1 MTRELIEKYLNNN
14 CSDEELNLVLDW
26 FNNSVHIAESKKLLF
41 SVWED
46 LQKQEPAAD
55 IDFDSVLGRIHHE
68 INTRQSR
75 NLIEKSGYD
84 LIRYNR
90 RKYITTVIRNIA
102 AILLLPVLGLGIY
115 FYVKYY
121 SSVSVQTTTN
131 IAYNEVFSSV
141 DAITKIILPDG
152 SNVWLNHSSSLR
164 FPATFQ
170 GKSRDV
176 ELKGEGYFEI
186 AHNPDMPFVVNAG
199 ELKIAAL
206 GTKFNVMAYAG
217 ENHIETSLI
226 EGVVEI
232 QKTGEGKKAVTISK
246 MKPNDLAIYNKENS
260 KITTKTVKDE
270 RYFSW
275 KDGKLIFTA
284 EPMEEV
290 VKKLSRWFNVDIII
304 KNPELNDLLLTATF
318 VNETLPQVME
328 LLTIVLPVN
337 YTITEREKNY
347 DGTFSRRKVILSY
360 RRF

>member
-1 MTRELIEKYLNNN
+1 MTRELIEKYLSNN

-26 FNNSVHIAESKKLLF
+26 FNKSAHLAESKKLLY

-46 LQKQEPAAD
+46 IQKQEPNAD
-55 IDFDSVLGRIHHE
+55 EDFDSILGKIHHE
-68 INTRQSR
+68 INIIQSKK
-75 NLIEKSGYD
+75 IVEKSGYD

-90 RKYITTVIRNIA
+90 RKYIINVIRNIA
-102 AILLLPVLGLGIY
+102 AILLLPVLGVWIY
-115 FYVKYY
+115 FNVKYY
-121 SSVSVQTTTN
+121 SSMSEQATAN
-131 IAYNEVFSSV
+131 LAYNEVFSSV
-141 DAITKIILPDG
+141 DAITKITLPDG
-152 SNVWLNHSSSLR
+152 SNVWLNHNSSLR

-176 ELKGEGYFEI
+176 ELKGEGYFEV
-186 AHNPDMPFVVNAG
+186 AHNSDVPFVVNAG

-206 GTKFNVMAYAG
+206 GTKFNVMAYPG

-226 EGVVEI
+226 EGIVEI
-232 QKTGEGKKAVTISK
+232 KKPGEGKRDITISK
-246 MKPNDLAIYNKENS
+246 LKPNDLAIYNRENS
-260 KITTKTVKDE
+260 EIATKTVTDE

-290 VKKLSRWFNVDIII
+290 VRKLGRWFNVDIII
-304 KNPELNDLLLTATF
+304 KDYELNDLLLTATF

-328 LLTIVLPVN
+328 LLSIVLPVN